1 MTKQGTQKLQ
11 ILTAST
17 ILCGVAY
24 WPLPYNSHKWE
35 WLQFGGWALG
45 TMAVA
50 AVTKIKTELTIREAT
65 FLAGF
70 GPAIA
75 NLIRILFETTF
86 VDPTSHNLFPFEI
99 VIAMFVGIPSAALGS
114 GVGHLVQK
122 FILKKKPE

>member
-1 MTKQGTQKLQ
+1 MTKERKR
-11 ILTAST
+11 T
-17 ILCGVAY
+17 ILILAVSTLICGAVY

-50 AVTKIKTELTIREAT
+50 AVAKIKTELTIREAT

-86 VDPTSHNLFPFEI
+86 VDPTSHNLFPFEV
-99 VIAMFVGIPSAALGS
+99 VIAVFVGVPSAALGS